1 MTLMVLE
8 ENAIKEDA
16 PILAFMRS
24 VELLYYQGA
33 PIKGELGLQDMRRR
47 CSITIL
53 RHEIRMLYC

>member
-1 MTLMVLE
+1 MTLIVLE

-33 PIKGELGLQDMRRR
+33 PIKGELRL
-47 CSITIL
+47 
-53 RHEIRMLYC
+53 